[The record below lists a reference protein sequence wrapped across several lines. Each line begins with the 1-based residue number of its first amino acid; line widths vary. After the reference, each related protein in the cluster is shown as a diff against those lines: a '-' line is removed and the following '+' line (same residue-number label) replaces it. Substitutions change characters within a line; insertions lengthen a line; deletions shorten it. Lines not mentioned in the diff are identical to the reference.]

1 MKQIK
6 LLLILAS
13 GLLFINTSCSVEKR
27 VHSAGYHVD
36 WNNNHN
42 RLQQKELI
50 IRDKYKS
57 INSLVS
63 SGTYSVSNIKSPIL
77 RPGNETDSQ
86 PNRDKK
92 IKANVKKIK
101 EVAQTVKEE
110 ILLALQGKKTG
121 KAAPESPEAEYEP
134 FAIIGFVAAMVGFLG
149 LAFWPVGVLLLILSI
164 VFSAIALQRIR
175 ENPKL
180 KGKTLALVG
189 LYVGIVLLSIV
200 IAILALAFLLFTTFS
215 W

>member
-6 LLLILAS
+6 LLLILAI
-13 GLLFINTSCSVEKR
+13 GFLFINTSCSVEKR

-36 WNNNHN
+36 WNSSNHN

-50 IRDKYKS
+50 IIDKYKS
-57 INSLVS
+57 VNSLVP
-63 SGTYSVSNIKSPIL
+63 SGTYSVSNIKPPIL
-77 RPGNETDSQ
+77 RSSNEAHSQ
-86 PNRDKK
+86 PAT
-92 IKANVKKIK
+92 IKKIK

-110 ILLALQGKKTG
+110 ILIALQVKKTVE
-121 KAAPESPEAEYEP
+121 AAPKSPEAEYEP
-134 FAIIGFVAAMVGFLG
+134 FAIIGFVAAMVGLLG
-149 LAFWPVGVLLLILSI
+149 LVVWPVGVLLLILSI

-189 LYVGIVLLSIV
+189 LIAGIVLLSIV
-200 IAILALAFLLFTTFS
+200 IAILALAILLFASFN